1 MRGSTNSQIMSTD
14 VVTALAGKMDNTLTT
29 GIGTVANG
37 CSLENSTNQIRWY
50 KVGRICTV
58 IFAIRLSSAFT
69 GQYAQYW
76 IATDLPKSVI
86 GAYPYNSQGLSVD
99 GWTDTGGALAFVN
112 TVGHLYILVRQGV
125 MAGKVVVGSVT
136 YITE

>member
-1 MRGSTNSQIMSTD
+1 MNGSTNSQIMSMD

-29 GIGTVANG
+29 GIGTVTNG
-37 CSLENSTNQIRWY
+37 CSLESSANQITWY
-50 KVGRICTV
+50 KVGRMCTV

-69 GQYAQYW
+69 GQYTQYLM
-76 IATDLPKSVI
+76 ATDLPKSVI
-86 GAYPYNSQGLSVD
+86 GIYPYNSQGLSVD

-112 TVGHLYILVRQGV
+112 TYGHLYILARQGV
-125 MAGKVVVGSVT
+125 MADRVVVGSVT